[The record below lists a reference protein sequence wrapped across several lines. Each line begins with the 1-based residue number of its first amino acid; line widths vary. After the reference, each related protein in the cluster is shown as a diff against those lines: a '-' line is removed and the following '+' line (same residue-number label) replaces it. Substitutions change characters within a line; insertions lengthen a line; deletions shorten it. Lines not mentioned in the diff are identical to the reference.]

1 MSNENNR
8 VLIRKGARPL
18 TENELQEISGGK
30 ITLASVLGTGP
41 VSNPDE
47 ILTNSCRHNNGKC
60 KLRKRGPHAGASVFT
75 RDKLLLQIFA
85 DQRRLKQFSREF
97 RE

>member
-1 MSNENNR
+1 MSNDNKR
-8 VLIRKGARPL
+8 VLVRMGTRSL

-47 ILTNSCRHNNGKC
+47 IL
-60 KLRKRGPHAGASVFT
+60 
-75 RDKLLLQIFA
+75 
-85 DQRRLKQFSREF
+85 DQ
-97 RE
+97 